1 MQTVWG
7 DDQRFVKTYWETVP
21 GKMVYSTFDWAIKDQ
36 DGYFFI
42 LGRTD
47 DVINVAGH
55 RLGTRE
61 IEESISSHS
70 NVAEVAVVGVED
82 QLKGQVA
89 IGFVIAK
96 DTNKT
101 ANMEAEVM
109 KTVDSQLGAVARPAR
124 VYLVSALPKTRSGK
138 IVRRALQAV
147 AEGRDPGDISTMEDQ
162 SVLAQIKQVIGK

>member
-7 DDQRFVKTYWETVP
+7 DDDRFVKTYWKSVP
-21 GKMVYSTFDWAIKDQ
+21 GKMVYSTFDWGIKDK

-61 IEESISSHS
+61 IEESISSHP

-82 QLKGQVA
+82 KLKGQVA
-89 IGFVIAK
+89 VGFAIPK
-96 DTNKT
+96 DVNNVATL
-101 ANMEAEVM
+101 EAEIL

-124 VYLVSALPKTRSGK
+124 VHIVTALPKTRSGK

-147 AEGRDPGDISTMEDQ
+147 AEGRDPGDLSTMEDQ
-162 SVLAQIKQVIGK
+162 TVLAQIKTLLNS